1 MAHRDL
7 ISIWF
12 FVGVLLLVYGVLIC
26 GAGIYGMSNPSERAV
41 VLSELHAGVWW
52 GGVLILL
59 GAFYTIKFYPKKGKS

>member
-12 FVGVLLLVYGVLIC
+12 FVGVLFVIYGVLIC
-26 GAGIYGMSNPSERAV
+26 GAGIYGLSNPPERTV
-41 VLSELHAGVWW
+41 VLNELHAGVWW

-59 GAFYTIKFYPKKGKS
+59 GVFYTVRFYPGRNKP